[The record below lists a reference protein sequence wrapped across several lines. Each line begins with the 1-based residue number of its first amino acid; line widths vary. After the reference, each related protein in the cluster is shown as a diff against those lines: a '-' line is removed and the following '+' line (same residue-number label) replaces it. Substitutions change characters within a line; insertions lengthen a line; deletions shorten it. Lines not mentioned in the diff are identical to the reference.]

1 VNGDASSGAG
11 LLNDR
16 ERSSLAHVIR
26 SSIIDRALQAEE
38 FRLYVEDNGT
48 FSRVLPRE
56 GPGSQETT
64 CDGGFVAFFRFI
76 SGHDVRR
83 FGRRSKKCAHAIQTA
98 IQTVAVQLAASDR
111 AGEVLGSTGDINTP
125 SQSGLVAGAI

>member
-1 VNGDASSGAG
+1 MNGDASSGAG

-26 SSIIDRALQAEE
+26 SSIIDRALEVEE

-56 GPGSQETT
+56 GPGSQEP
-64 CDGGFVAFFRFI
+64 
-76 SGHDVRR
+76 
-83 FGRRSKKCAHAIQTA
+83 
-98 IQTVAVQLAASDR
+98 LAMVDSSYAS
-111 AGEVLGSTGDINTP
+111 ALSPGMM
-125 SQSGLVAGAI
+125 